1 MMALMSSAPLL
12 ATLTTL
18 QKVGIVAGIVVGVGG
33 LLFAAIS
40 AWLAVAN
47 ERKRTQPIVMAHQEG
62 GRRFGKRGGCFAVDT
77 YLTNEG
83 SGAAFN
89 VRFGVEYHGVRFP
102 YKHALEDHH
111 TGSVYRVLGSGK
123 RLPEERSWPIE
134 VDASLLIGTHGDPDA
149 SSVFWARYENAQGK
163 TWETRN
169 PGNRSKRLGIK
180 RVRAR
185 WLQEWWEQRRRL
197 KAART
202 GADIEQAAVA
212 ELLSQLPPE
221 QPTK

>member
-1 MMALMSSAPLL
+1 MMALVISVVLL

-18 QKVGIVAGIVVGVGG
+18 QKVGLVAVIVAGVGG

-62 GRRFGKRGGCFAVDT
+62 GRRLGKRGGCFAVET

-102 YKHALEDHH
+102 YKHAPEDHH
-111 TGSVYRVLGSGK
+111 TGNVYRVLGPGK

-134 VDASLLIGTHGDPDA
+134 VDAFLLIGKRGDPDA
-149 SSVFWARYENAQGK
+149 TSVFWARYENVQGK

-185 WLQEWWEQRRRL
+185 WLHELWEQRRRL